1 MKEDTDYE
9 RLRTLDQMVKET
21 GLYTVIVS
29 QDTLG
34 MRGIDYRCKMLK
46 LTLVIA

>member
-1 MKEDTDYE
+1 M
-9 RLRTLDQMVKET
+9 LKET

-29 QDTLG
+29 QNTMG